1 MEKEKQA
8 IDDLSKF
15 ILEKVGIF
23 LNGTGED
30 EILISRD
37 IFLSDLIYEEIK
49 DKLSSL
55 KKVLSSTYLTS
66 LHKEACKK
74 QRWPLLNLVRQIL
87 AVYHYNMIPILKCDG
102 YTLDGV
108 KKFKRFFLVK
118 KM

>member
-49 DKLSSL
+49 D
-55 KKVLSSTYLTS
+55 
-66 LHKEACKK
+66 
-74 QRWPLLNLVRQIL
+74 
-87 AVYHYNMIPILKCDG
+87 
-102 YTLDGV
+102 
-108 KKFKRFFLVK
+108 
-118 KM
+118 